1 MILFEWYGNCEG
13 NGVNF
18 HFIQIKSY
26 FMKSMLFG
34 LAFLFTATTV
44 LAQNPPKSPRVT
56 ATGDNVEIAYGQ
68 PSKNG
73 RQIFPGL
80 EAYGKVW
87 RAGANKSTDITF
99 KKDATFGGTPVKAG
113 TYSLFIIPGETEF
126 TFILNSVAGQPGA
139 FEYDKNKDKNVA
151 EVKVP
156 RQKTASTVEKLT
168 FSLPKGSLVFEWDD
182 AKAVVPIKI

>member
-1 MILFEWYGNCEG
+1 
-13 NGVNF
+13 
-18 HFIQIKSY
+18 
-26 FMKSMLFG
+26 MKSMLFG
-34 LAFLFTATTV
+34 LALLFTATTV

-56 ATGDNVEIAYGQ
+56 ATGENVEIAYGQ
-68 PSKNG
+68 PSKKG

-99 KKDATFGGTPVKAG
+99 KKDAKFGGKEVKAG
-113 TYSLFIIPGETEF
+113 TYALFIIPGEKEF
-126 TFILNSVAGQPGA
+126 TFILNSVPGQPGA
-139 FEYDKNKDKNVA
+139 FDYEKNKGKDVA
-151 EVKVP
+151 QVKVA

-182 AKAVVPIKI
+182 TKAVVPLTFM

>member
-1 MILFEWYGNCEG
+1 
-13 NGVNF
+13 
-18 HFIQIKSY
+18 
-26 FMKSMLFG
+26 MKSMLFG

-44 LAQNPPKSPRVT
+44 LAQDPPKSPRVT
-56 ATGDNVEIAYGQ
+56 ASGDNVEIAYGQ
-68 PSKNG
+68 PSKKG

-99 KKDATFGGTPVKAG
+99 KKDAQFGGKSVKAG
-113 TYSLFIIPGETEF
+113 TYALFIIPGEKDF
-126 TFILNSVAGQPGA
+126 TFILNSVPAQNGA
-139 FEYDKNKDKNVA
+139 SEYEKNKDKNVA
-151 EVKVP
+151 EVKVA

-182 AKAVVPIKI
+182 AKAVVPLTF